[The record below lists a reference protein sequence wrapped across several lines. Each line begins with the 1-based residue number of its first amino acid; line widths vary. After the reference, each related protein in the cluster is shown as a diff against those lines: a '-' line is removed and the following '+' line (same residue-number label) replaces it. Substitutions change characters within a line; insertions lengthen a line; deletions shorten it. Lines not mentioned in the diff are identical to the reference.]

1 MLKSVDRVLV
11 AVKDLDNAER
21 NYRDVLG
28 ATPIADFDS
37 RHLNAKVRRM
47 ALGTTEVELCLAHG
61 DGPVQAQLQRYG
73 EGLVCGGVTTADPAA
88 LQRLLAER
96 KVRFVEADDRL
107 YLDGAD
113 LYGLPL
119 VVSTAPATPV
129 ARVPGPIEF
138 LYELTMVLRSS
149 WKEVAEAYADRLG
162 LQRDYLVDIT
172 FKRFGYEGVLMMFD
186 REHLDRIELAEAHD
200 PAFAMG
206 RFSAK
211 RGDAFYMCYVQT
223 DNLADV
229 IERLE
234 RHQHR
239 WTRRTDTPVEQAGL
253 WIHPSALNGVLMGV
267 SRTSLAWGWSGQP
280 ERVQPL
286 PGESS

>member
-11 AVKDLDNAER
+11 AVTSLDDAER
-21 NYRDVLG
+21 NYREVLG
-28 ATPIADFDS
+28 ASPIADFDS

-47 ALGTTEVELCLAHG
+47 ALGTSEVELCMAQG
-61 DGPVQAQLQRYG
+61 EGPVQARLQSHG
-73 EGLVCGGVTTADPAA
+73 EGLVFGGVTTPDPATF
-88 LQRLLAER
+88 QRHLAEH
-96 KVRFVEADDRL
+96 KVRCVEDDGRL
-107 YLDGAD
+107 YLDSAD

-119 VVSTAPATPV
+119 VVSAAPATPV
-129 ARVPGPIEF
+129 ARAPGPIEF

-149 WKEVAEAYADRLG
+149 WKEVTDAYLDRLG
-162 LQRDYLVDIT
+162 LERGHLVDMT
-172 FKRFGYEGVLMMFD
+172 FKRFGYEGVLMMFG

-200 PAFAMG
+200 PAFPMG

-239 WTRRTDTPVEQAGL
+239 WTRRTDTPVEQDGL